1 MACGHKGVV
10 SLCSTHSAAASAD
23 EGMQRGPIGA
33 AVRSWTTSGD
43 SASRWFSNARTAT
56 INFHA
61 TGVATPTHSTA
72 RPSITLSANAAQPQP
87 MLTTSKNEVRGSQ
100 TERTTSK
107 HGVPDCVPSR
117 GLPSRG
123 LSSRSS
129 GRRCNISVHDW
140 SEKASVS
147 RGRWT

>member
-1 MACGHKGVV
+1 M
-10 SLCSTHSAAASAD
+10 
-23 EGMQRGPIGA
+23 M
-33 AVRSWTTSGD
+33 
-43 SASRWFSNARTAT
+43 
-56 INFHA
+56 
-61 TGVATPTHSTA
+61 
-72 RPSITLSANAAQPQP
+72 
-87 MLTTSKNEVRGSQ
+87 TTSKNELRGSQ

-140 SEKASVS
+140 SETASGVARKVDLRVS
-147 RGRWT
+147 HTGTYAITGT